1 MELSQVESQRRGL
14 LQVLILVIMVF
25 LAVISL
31 VSYRQNPGFTI
42 PVLSVLALGACL
54 HVIAKERSLKKQHVR
69 LLRSLVERE
78 GQVMALDLELQAEQI
93 ERQHHQ
99 GQVTALD
106 SRLRELTGLYRA
118 ISTVNAVRD
127 PEQTVATVL
136 DAALELVDC
145 DSGSI
150 ELVQG
155 GQLVVQRT
163 AGVGSLETV
172 GAARPIENGPGGWVI
187 ENCEPLLLNDDEH
200 LEFVGATPFTLF
212 VPLTMRGRVQGVLNL
227 GASDQSL
234 NDTHLRFAAIFA
246 QHATMAIENAQLLR
260 NSARHEL
267 AATS

>member
-54 HVIAKERSLKKQHVR
+54 HVIAKERSLKKQHV
-69 LLRSLVERE
+69 LLLH
-78 GQVMALDLELQAEQI
+78 LELQAEQI